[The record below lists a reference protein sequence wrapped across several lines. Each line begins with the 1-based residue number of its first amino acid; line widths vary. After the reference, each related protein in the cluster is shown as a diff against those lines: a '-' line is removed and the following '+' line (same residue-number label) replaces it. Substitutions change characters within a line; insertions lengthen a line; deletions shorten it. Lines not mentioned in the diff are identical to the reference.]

1 MKIQFGMGINRIS
14 GVNKS
19 EISHKNKASEKKSVF
34 DELTVSA
41 RENRSPSDTIES
53 VKKQAYADII
63 SGTSV
68 SDLDDIKLQI
78 ARGNYE
84 ANAAQIA
91 NKILFDIM

>member
-1 MKIQFGMGINRIS
+1 MKIQFGMGINRTS
-14 GVNKS
+14 SMVKS
-19 EISHKNKASEKKSVF
+19 EIAHKNKTSEKKSVF

-41 RENRSPSDTIES
+41 RENRAPADIIENI
-53 VKKQAYADII
+53 KKQASADII